1 MYLSISDWLALTVGI
16 EQLEPHVLI
25 IGHNG
30 ASGSQAHDSIHV
42 HTAKAKQSTA
52 PTPFMSSV
60 GCLIFCFTFPLLF
73 IRCPIGFPR
82 PVLRSAPERSID
94 PIPLPAPPPPS
105 PTYAPPTTR
114 SHLSPFLIVHHTNST
129 WPSASKHSI
138 AHASVPPTA
147 LFAHRIVMGRERQK
161 SRRGT
166 QASLCRSCVH
176 DTHAQK

>member
-1 MYLSISDWLALTVGI
+1 MHLSISDWLALTVGI

-94 PIPLPAPPPPS
+94 PIPLPAPPPSFPNLR
-105 PTYAPPTTR
+105 PAHY
-114 SHLSPFLIVHHTNST
+114 
-129 WPSASKHSI
+129 SI
-138 AHASVPPTA
+138 AFVSISHCTPHKFHVAVCKQA
-147 LFAHRIVMGRERQK
+147 LNCTCICSSHRTLRPSNRHGEGETEKQT
-161 SRRGT
+161 GHT
-166 QASLCRSCVH
+166 SLFV
-176 DTHAQK
+176 